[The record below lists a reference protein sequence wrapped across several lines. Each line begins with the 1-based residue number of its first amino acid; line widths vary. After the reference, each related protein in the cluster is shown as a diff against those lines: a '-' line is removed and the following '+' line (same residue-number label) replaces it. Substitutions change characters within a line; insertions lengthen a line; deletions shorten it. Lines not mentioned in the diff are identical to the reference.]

1 MVRWATVKRIS
12 SVPVAALVAI
22 STVVGSASA
31 PRAAESNE
39 DLRLPD
45 PSYPTATALLRDGRA
60 AEALAA
66 LEREVP
72 AGDAQAIESL
82 LLRAAA
88 LADAGRPEEAE
99 AAWQAAGDREDWIRT
114 FALRAI
120 TESLAARGEPE
131 AAAPLLDALL
141 ESDASRHL
149 DLLLLIADAHGADG
163 AHDRAADHYRQ
174 ALGRQSDGPLADRA
188 RLGLARALEAGGDVE
203 AARAALREAQ
213 LRHRTANAFVTAR
226 AEARRLTLA
235 PTPFTEAQYHELV
248 RRLRNTSRFGPALD
262 LIEEWREAYPA
273 TARPDRIDAE
283 RIATLYAQRVN
294 AAAMAAC
301 DRFPEEH
308 PESSLTPGVRLTAFR
323 LAVRMGDT
331 ARARRLGLDLWE
343 GRVAGATTDQR
354 RGGAL
359 LLAAYLVAVGDVRGG
374 LALYRPLF
382 RTARTADEQRDLL
395 WRAGVAALRDGQNRR
410 ALTNLRG
417 LLGRD
422 PDGDLALAGAY
433 WLAVAR
439 ARTGASAAAIE
450 GFRDLVSRYPN
461 HYYGLQARTR
471 LAELAPAAADTA
483 GDALA
488 FPALTVSAAA
498 RERGEFRAA
507 MTLAR
512 AGQTGDAARYLR
524 RLLAARPGDRG
535 LALLAARASAAAGD
549 HASAA
554 RIAAIRFAE
563 FLQRTAVDLPP
574 DFRALAY
581 PRPFPDLVEAAA
593 ETHGVD
599 ARLLYALM
607 RQESRFDPEARS
619 PVGAIG
625 LLQIMPYTAATL
637 AVSAGVGYI
646 VTGAGIDE
654 DALTD
659 PRINAAIAARLM
671 ANLSELF
678 DELPPVI
685 ASYNAGEERV
695 ARWWRAAR
703 HLRDDFFVDSI
714 PYRETRSFVRAVLA
728 NYAAY
733 ATAD

>member
-1 MVRWATVKRIS
+1 MKRIA
-12 SVPVAALVAI
+12 SVPAAALISISAVVGAG
-22 STVVGSASA
+22 STVQ
-31 PRAAESNE
+31 AAQSNE
-39 DLRLPD
+39 DLRLPE
-45 PSYPTATALLRDGRA
+45 PAYPTTTALWRDGQA

-66 LEREVP
+66 LEREAP
-72 AGDAQAIESL
+72 AGDAAPIEAL

-88 LADAGRPEEAE
+88 LSDAGRAADAE
-99 AAWQAAGDREDWIRT
+99 AAWRAAGDREASIGD
-114 FALRAI
+114 FARRAI
-120 TESLAARGEPE
+120 VRSLSARGEPD
-131 AAAPLLDALL
+131 AAAQPLDALL
-141 ESDASRHL
+141 GSDAGRHL
-149 DLLLLIADAHGADG
+149 DLLLEVADAHAAAG
-163 AHDRAADHYRQ
+163 AHDRAVERYRQ

-203 AARAALREAQ
+203 AALATLREAQ
-213 LRHRTANAFVTAR
+213 LRHRAAATFVTAR
-226 AEARRLTLA
+226 TEARRLTPA
-235 PTPFTEAQYHELV
+235 RSPFTQAQYHELV
-248 RRLRNTSRFGPALD
+248 RRLRNASRFALTLD
-262 LIEEWREAYPA
+262 LVEEWRGAYPA

-283 RIATLYAQRVN
+283 RIATLYAQRAN
-294 AAAMAAC
+294 AAATAAAE
-301 DRFPEEH
+301 RFADTH
-308 PESSLTPGVRLTAFR
+308 PDSGLLPGVRLTAFR

-343 GRVAGATTDQR
+343 GRVPAASTEQR
-354 RGGAL
+354 RGAAL

-374 LALYRPLF
+374 LDLYRPLF
-382 RTARTADEQRDLL
+382 RSARTADEQRDLL

-417 LLGRD
+417 LLDREPG
-422 PDGDLALAGAY
+422 GVLALAGTY
-433 WLAVAR
+433 WLAVAQER
-439 ARTGASAAAIE
+439 SGATDAAVE
-450 GFRDLVSRYPN
+450 GFRGLVERNPS
-461 HYYGLQARTR
+461 HYYGLQARAR
-471 LAELAPAAADTA
+471 LAELAPGEGDEAAR
-483 GDALA
+483 ALA
-488 FPALTVSAAA
+488 FPALSLGSST
-498 RERGEFRAA
+498 RDRPEFRAA
-507 MTLAR
+507 MALAR
-512 AGQTGDAARYLR
+512 AGLTGDAARRLR
-524 RLLAARPGDRG
+524 RLLAERPGDRG

-554 RIAAIRFAE
+554 RIVAIRFAE
-563 FLQRTAVDLPP
+563 FLERPAADLPP

-581 PRPFPDLVEAAA
+581 PRPFPDVVAASAEA
-593 ETHGVD
+593 HGVD

-607 RQESRFDPEARS
+607 RQESRFDPQARS

-646 VTGAGIDE
+646 VTDAGIDE

-659 PRINAAIAARLM
+659 PRINTALAARLM

-678 DELPPVI
+678 EELPPIV
-685 ASYNAGEERV
+685 ASYNAGEQRV

-733 ATAD
+733 TAGD

>member
-1 MVRWATVKRIS
+1 MRPIACVAVTAFIAV
-12 SVPVAALVAI
+12 SVVVDAG
-22 STVVGSASA
+22 STT
-31 PRAAESNE
+31 RAVQGNE

-45 PSYPTATALLRDGRA
+45 PSYPAAAALWRDGRA
-60 AEALAA
+60 AEALDA
-66 LEREVP
+66 LEGHVA
-72 AGDAQAIESL
+72 AGEEPPTEAL

-88 LADAGRPEEAE
+88 LADAGRAEEAE
-99 AAWQAAGDREDWIRT
+99 AAWRAAGDGADWIRT
-114 FALRAI
+114 FARRALI
-120 TESLAARGEPE
+120 ESLAARGEPE
-131 AAAPLLDALL
+131 AAAQPLDALL
-141 ESDASRHL
+141 GSDAGRHL
-149 DLLLLIADAHGADG
+149 DLLLQVADAHAAGG
-163 AHDRAADHYRQ
+163 VPDRAAEHYRR
-174 ALGRQSDGPLADRA
+174 ALGYRSDGPFADRA
-188 RLGLARALEAGGDVE
+188 RLGLARALEADGNVE
-203 AARAALREAQ
+203 AALATLREAQ
-213 LRHRTANAFVTAR
+213 LRHRAAATFVTAR
-226 AEARRLTLA
+226 AEARRLTPA
-235 PTPFTEAQYHELV
+235 RSRFSEAQYHELV
-248 RRLRNTSRFGPALD
+248 RRLRGASRFGLTLD
-262 LIEEWREAYPA
+262 LIEEWREAHPA

-283 RIATLYAQRVN
+283 RIATLYAQRAN
-294 AAAMAAC
+294 AAAVAAAG
-301 DRFPEEH
+301 RFPEAH
-308 PESSLTPGVRLTAFR
+308 PESGLTAGIRLTAFR

-343 GRVAGATTDQR
+343 GRVPGASTDQR
-354 RGGAL
+354 RSAAL

-417 LLGRD
+417 LVDRE
-422 PDGDLALAGAY
+422 PDGVLALAATY
-433 WLAVAR
+433 WLAVAQE
-439 ARTGASAAAIE
+439 RTGSTDAAVE
-450 GFRDLVSRYPN
+450 GFRGLATRYPN
-461 HYYGLQARTR
+461 HYYGLQARAR
-471 LAELAPAAADTA
+471 LAELAPAD
-483 GDALA
+483 GDETGAALA
-488 FPALTVSAAA
+488 FPALTVRDST
-498 RERGEFRAA
+498 RERPAFLAA
-507 MTLAR
+507 MALAR
-512 AGQTGDAARYLR
+512 AGLTGDAARYLR
-524 RLLAARPGDRG
+524 RLLAERPGDRG

-554 RIAAIRFAE
+554 RIVAIRFSG
-563 FLQRTAVDLPP
+563 FLERPAVGLPP

-581 PRPFPDLVEAAA
+581 PRPFPDVVAASAEA
-593 ETHGVD
+593 HRVD

-607 RQESRFDPEARS
+607 RQESRFDPRARS

-646 VTGAGIDE
+646 VTDAGIDE

-659 PRINAAIAARLM
+659 PRINTALAARLL

-678 DELPPVI
+678 DELPPIV

-703 HLRDDFFVDSI
+703 NLGEDFFVDSI

-733 ATAD
+733 RLDD